1 MIKDDDGWGEVSM
14 KVSFAAL
21 AGALAMIAGLAAA
34 ETRKEAPK
42 IGDPPE
48 AMNMRLVGTNDL
60 QGRTAYQPTVFK
72 QAGRYIAYI
81 GHHGGSGEFAMPINR
96 LNGQAELNGTS
107 IVDVTDPK
115 QPKYLAHIP
124 GAVGDGEAGAAQMT
138 RVCDGKSL
146 GKGDPNK
153 VYLLRAFGREGHEIW
168 DVTDPANPKV
178 VKRLMG
184 MTDTHKNY
192 WECEGGIAYL
202 VSTPP
207 GWRARMVQVY
217 DLSDPAN
224 PVKIR
229 DFSLVGQQPFA
240 TGAVPPAIHGLIST
254 GPKGNRIYLAFGTNK
269 GGIVQIVDRE
279 KLLKGPKEP
288 TPENLLYPQVGRL
301 DMSPLY
307 GAHTSMP
314 LGKFK
319 IPEFGREKEGSERDI
334 VMVTGETFREECGE
348 GRQMVFFVDDTIEAK
363 PMVVSHWTVPEAS
376 GNFCER
382 GGRFGSHSANEN
394 MGPPFYQK
402 LTFITFFNAGVRVLD
417 VRDPYEPKEVGYFIP
432 SITKATQPR
441 CGLIGGQQR
450 CSNAVIQSNNAETD
464 DRGYVYLA
472 DRANTGLHILELT
485 GEARAIAG
493 LPPL

>member
-1 MIKDDDGWGEVSM
+1 MMLDHLMGRRIGAG
-14 KVSFAAL
+14 AAL
-21 AGALAMIAGLAAA
+21 AGALALIAGLASAQ
-34 ETRKEAPK
+34 TRKEAPK

-48 AMNMRLVGTNDL
+48 AMNMRLVGYNDL

-72 QAGRYIAYI
+72 QGGRYIAYI
-81 GHHGGSGEFAMPINR
+81 GHHGGSGEFAMPLNT
-96 LNGQAELNGTS
+96 LNGKAELNGTS

-115 QPKYLAHIP
+115 QPKYLAHIL

-138 RVCDGKSL
+138 RVCDGRSL
-146 GKGDPNK
+146 GKGDPDK

-168 DVTDPANPKV
+168 DVTDPARPKV
-178 VKRLMG
+178 LTRLMG
-184 MTDTHKNY
+184 MSDTHKNY

-207 GWRARMVQVY
+207 GWRTRMTQVY

-229 DFSLVGQQPFA
+229 DFGLVGQQPGA
-240 TGAVPPAIHGLIST
+240 TGAIPVAIHGLIST
-254 GPKGNRIYLAFGTNK
+254 GPKGNRVYFAFGTNK
-269 GGIVQIVDRE
+269 GGIVQIVDRD

-319 IPEFGREKEGSERDI
+319 IPEFAHEKEGSERDI
-334 VMVTGETFREECGE
+334 VMVVGETFREECGE
-348 GRQMVFFVDDTIEAK
+348 ARQMVFFVDDTIEAK
-363 PMVVSHWTVPEAS
+363 PMVVSHWTAPEAS
-376 GNFCER
+376 GNFCTR
-382 GGRFGSHSANEN
+382 GGRFGSHSSNEN

-402 LTFITFFNAGVRVLD
+402 LSFITFFNAGVRVLD
-417 VRDPYEPKEVGYFIP
+417 IRNPYEPREVGYFIP

-441 CGLIGGQQR
+441 CGMIGGVQR

-464 DRGYVYLA
+464 DRGYIYLA

-485 GEARAIAG
+485 GEARSIAG

>member
-1 MIKDDDGWGEVSM
+1 MILDLIGRRAVA
-14 KVSFAAL
+14 VAAL
-21 AGALAMIAGLAAA
+21 AGAVALVTGLALG

-138 RVCDGKSL
+138 RVCDGRSL

-319 IPEFGREKEGSERDI
+319 IPEFAREKEGSERDI

-402 LTFITFFNAGVRVLD
+402 LTFVTFFNAGVRVLD

>member
-1 MIKDDDGWGEVSM
+1 MTLDHRTLRRAIAG
-14 KVSFAAL
+14 AAL
-21 AGALAMIAGLAAA
+21 AGVLALVAGLASA

-48 AMNMRLVGTNDL
+48 ALNMRLVGHNDL
-60 QGRTAYQPTVFK
+60 QGRTAYQPTIFK
-72 QAGRYIAYI
+72 QGGRYIAYI
-81 GHHGGSGEFAMPINR
+81 GHHGGSGDFAKPLNT
-96 LNGQAELNGTS
+96 LNGEAELNGTS
-107 IVDVTDPK
+107 IVDVTDPR

-138 RVCDGKSL
+138 RVCDGRSL
-146 GKGDPNK
+146 GKGDPDK

-168 DVTDPANPKV
+168 DVTDPAKPKV
-178 VKRLMG
+178 LTRLMG
-184 MTDTHKNY
+184 MSDTHKNY

-207 GWRARMVQVY
+207 GWRTRMTQVY

-229 DFSLVGQQPFA
+229 DFGLVGQQPGA
-240 TGAVPPAIHGLIST
+240 TGAIPVAIHGLIST
-254 GPKGNRIYLAFGTNK
+254 GPKSNRVYFAFGTNK
-269 GGIVQIVDRE
+269 GGIVQIVDRD

-319 IPEFGREKEGSERDI
+319 IPEFAHEKEGSERDI
-334 VMVTGETFREECGE
+334 IMVVGETFREECGE
-348 GRQMVFFVDDTIEAK
+348 ARQMVWFVDDTVEAK
-363 PMVVSHWTVPEAS
+363 PMAVSHWTVPEAS
-376 GNFCER
+376 GNFCTR
-382 GGRFGSHSANEN
+382 GGRFGSHSSNES

-417 VRDPYEPKEVGYFIP
+417 IRNPYEPKEVGYFIP

-441 CGLIGGQQR
+441 CGMIGGVQR

-464 DRGYVYLA
+464 DRGYIYLA

-485 GEARAIAG
+485 GEARSIAG

>member
-1 MIKDDDGWGEVSM
+1 MLDHLMGRRIGAG
-14 KVSFAAL
+14 AAL
-21 AGALAMIAGLAAA
+21 AGALALIAGLASAQ
-34 ETRKEAPK
+34 TRKEAPK

-48 AMNMRLVGTNDL
+48 AMNMRLVGYNDL
-60 QGRTAYQPTVFK
+60 QGRSAYQPTIFK
-72 QAGRYIAYI
+72 QGGRYIAYI
-81 GHHGGSGEFAMPINR
+81 GHHGGGGEFAMPLNT

-138 RVCDGKSL
+138 RVCDGRSL
-146 GKGDPNK
+146 GKGDPDK

-168 DVTDPANPKV
+168 DVTDPAKPKV
-178 VKRLMG
+178 LTRLMG
-184 MTDTHKNY
+184 MSDTHKNY
-192 WECEGGIAYL
+192 WECEGGIGYL

-207 GWRARMVQVY
+207 GWRTRMTQVY

-229 DFSLVGQQPFA
+229 DFGLVGQQPGA
-240 TGAVPPAIHGLIST
+240 TGAIPVAIHGLIST

-269 GGIVQIVDRE
+269 SGILQIVDRE

-288 TPENLLYPQVGRL
+288 TPDNLLYPQVGRL
-301 DMSPLY
+301 DMSPLV

-319 IPEFGREKEGSERDI
+319 IPEFARDREGSERDI
-334 VMVTGETFREECGE
+334 VMVVGETFREECGE
-348 GRQMVFFVDDTIEAK
+348 ARQMVFFVDDTIEAK

-376 GNFCER
+376 GNFCTR
-382 GGRFGSHSANEN
+382 GGRFGSHSSNES

-417 VRDPYEPKEVGYFIP
+417 IRNPYEPKEVGFFIP

-441 CGLIGGQQR
+441 CGMIGGVQR

-464 DRGYVYLA
+464 DRGYIYVA
-472 DRANTGLHILELT
+472 DRVNTGLHILELT

>member
-1 MIKDDDGWGEVSM
+1 M
-14 KVSFAAL
+14 KSSFRAPAIPRAVAGAAL
-21 AGALAMIAGLAAA
+21 ASVFALVASLALG

-48 AMNMRLVGTNDL
+48 AMNMRLVGTDDL

-72 QAGRYIAYI
+72 QGGRYIAYI
-81 GHHGGSGEFAMPINR
+81 GHHGGGAELAMPINR

-138 RVCDGKSL
+138 RVCDGRSL

-168 DVTDPANPKV
+168 DVTDPASPKV

-279 KLLKGPKEP
+279 RLLKGPKEP

-464 DRGYVYLA
+464 DRGYIYLA

-493 LPPL
+493 LPPQ